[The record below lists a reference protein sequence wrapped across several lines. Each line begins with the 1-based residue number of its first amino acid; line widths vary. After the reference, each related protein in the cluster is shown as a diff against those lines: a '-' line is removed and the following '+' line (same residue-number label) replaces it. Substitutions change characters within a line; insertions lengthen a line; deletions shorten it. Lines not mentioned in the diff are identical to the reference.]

1 MSPTGETET
10 DGQQARII
18 RLEETV
24 AHQTHVIEEL
34 SEEIARQWT
43 VIEQTRAKL
52 DRLTERFLTL
62 EEQTAEAIPV
72 QRPPHY

>member
-1 MSPTGETET
+1 MSDSE
-10 DGQQARII
+10 QQTQDERII

-24 AHQTHVIEEL
+24 AYQTHVIEEL

-62 EEQTAEAIPV
+62 EEQSAEAIPV